1 MVKDRAEK
9 AKGWGQERWVDAFEV
24 VFVLV
29 VVAGVALW
37 SVPAALVLG
46 GAAGVLACERAS
58 AKGRV
63 AEERHGVGDGGG
75 ER

>member
-1 MVKDRAEK
+1 MVKDRAEET
-9 AKGWGQERWVDAFEV
+9 KGRSRDRWLDAFEV

-46 GAAGVLACERAS
+46 GVAGVLACERAS
-58 AKGRV
+58 VTGRV
-63 AEERHGVGDGGG
+63 AEGRRGGGDGG

>member
-1 MVKDRAEK
+1 MVTDR
-9 AKGWGQERWVDAFEV
+9 WLLAFEV

-46 GAAGVLACERAS
+46 GVVGVLACERAS
-58 AKGRV
+58 AVRRV
-63 AEERHGVGDGGG
+63 AGGRRGGGVGG

>member
-1 MVKDRAEK
+1 MVKDRAEET
-9 AKGWGQERWVDAFEV
+9 KGRGQGRWLDAFEV

-46 GAAGVLACERAS
+46 GVVGVLACERAS
-58 AKGRV
+58 ADRRV
-63 AEERHGVGDGGG
+63 ARVRRGDGDGG